1 MLEYLEA
8 IVQVQVSA
16 IINPISSVKAY
27 HIQHTYDSISN
38 DFDIVSSHVADSDC
52 LNEESMFRL

>member
-16 IINPISSVKAY
+16 IINPVSSVKAY
-27 HIQHTYDSISN
+27 RIPYTYDSISN
-38 DFDIVSSHVADSDC
+38 DFDIALYPV
-52 LNEESMFRL
+52 LRTRTG